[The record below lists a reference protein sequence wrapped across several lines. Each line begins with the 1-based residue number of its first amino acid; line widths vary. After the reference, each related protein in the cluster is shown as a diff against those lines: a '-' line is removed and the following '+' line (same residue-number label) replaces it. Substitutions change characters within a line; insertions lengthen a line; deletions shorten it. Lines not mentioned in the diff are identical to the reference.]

1 MRMCLIGRP
10 RGSQICLPECFCPVQ
25 LTLHSEKH
33 FASQEEPMAKK
44 AKKRVVKKAARRQQV
59 ILPTKLSSLIKI
71 ALRDMRKAEAKPKEF
86 VIEMSEWF
94 HREEVECRTRES
106 TLVETHEVCV
116 MCAAGSVMA
125 FSLGVLKHKNIDEAQ
140 PHHYPKNEAQLNAIN
155 LLREGCVGDA
165 YSTIRENDPSLTEA
179 QELKYEEMYDLAA
192 GFDCEP
198 PEYDRGDPE
207 PFHRE
212 MEKLQKRLEKAGL

>member
-1 MRMCLIGRP
+1 
-10 RGSQICLPECFCPVQ
+10 
-25 LTLHSEKH
+25 
-33 FASQEEPMAKK
+33 MAKK

-94 HREEVECRTRES
+94 HREEVECRTREG
-106 TLVETHEVCV
+106 TIVDAHEVCV

-140 PHHYPKNEAQLNAIN
+140 PHHYPKNERQLNAIN
-155 LLREGCVGDA
+155 ELRVGSVGGA
-165 YSTIRENDPSLTEA
+165 YSIIHDDDPITADDEDDQYQKMADIAETLNC
-179 QELKYEEMYDLAA
+179 DI
-192 GFDCEP
+192 
-198 PEYDRGDPE
+198 PEYYGDNPE